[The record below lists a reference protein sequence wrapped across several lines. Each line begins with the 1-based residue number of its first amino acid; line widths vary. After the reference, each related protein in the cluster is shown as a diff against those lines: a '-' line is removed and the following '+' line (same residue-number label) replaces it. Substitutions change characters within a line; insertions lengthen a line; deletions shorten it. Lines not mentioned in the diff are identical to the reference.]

1 VSDVGQIHEII
12 KLFTITTVSYLF
24 FSKIKPMEF
33 AHWKKVLF
41 GAGFVILTSATFL
54 ALKTFVGEP
63 YKTAI
68 VIIVTST
75 FLAVFLNERIETTL
89 TSFIIVYASSYVLY
103 LISSVFTAI
112 IMYPFRVS
120 PESNYNFA
128 IAGVVSI
135 GIAILLLKIKVDFSL
150 IYNKFASGIFLSIS
164 SIVIILYGLFKEDI
178 SDETTYLVAAGFVAL
193 GYAIYSGL
201 RRETTISKDENAKDV
216 IHKKQQDIL
225 AQKEKDISVLTNM
238 HDYLASVV
246 HKDDKK
252 LDAMQRAVEKLV
264 MRSEQT
270 EVLEDAQN
278 ILDEINIS
286 RDKAEKDFNKK
297 IFDGKALP
305 LTGLQIV
312 DAKFETVSERAML
325 KSIDFDLAVNGDVGG
340 FDQIIPLFDLA
351 NIIGDLTENSFTA
364 IKHLDKDLT
373 CHKVQFSIGITD
385 NSYELSISDSGI
397 PFNIDILIKLGVAR
411 VTSHPDDGGSGYGYE
426 TIFELLNE
434 YGASLIITEYE
445 PVPYAYSKNIA
456 VFFDGKADFIIK
468 SFRADAIRKQNANT
482 NLTIQNFK
490 G

>member
-1 VSDVGQIHEII
+1 MELIREFIKPFTLATVG
-12 KLFTITTVSYLF
+12 YLF
-24 FSKIKPMEF
+24 FNKIRPIKLGF
-33 AHWKKVLF
+33 WIKTLLS
-41 GAGFVILTSATFL
+41 AGFVILTSTSFVI
-54 ALKTFVGEP
+54 LKIFVGEP

-68 VIIVTST
+68 VIVVLSVIFTI
-75 FLAVFLNERIETTL
+75 FQRERFDVML
-89 TSFIIVYASSYVLY
+89 TSFIIIYAACYVLY
-103 LISSVFTAI
+103 GASVILSAIILYPFELANDSTFHFVIPGIISISSAVLLSKI
-112 IMYPFRVS
+112 KLDVS
-120 PESNYNFA
+120 P
-128 IAGVVSI
+128 IH
-135 GIAILLLKIKVDFSL
+135 K
-150 IYNKFASGIFLSIS
+150 KFANGIFLSIS
-164 SIVIILYGLFKEDI
+164 GVVFILYRYSKEVV
-178 SDETTYLVAAGFVAL
+178 SDESTTLVIAGFVAL
-193 GYAIYSGL
+193 GYGIYSGL

-264 MRSEQT
+264 MLSEQT

-278 ILDEINIS
+278 ILNEISIS

-297 IFDGKALP
+297 IFDGKSLP

-325 KSIDFDLAVNGDVGG
+325 KSIDFDLAVNGDVSG
-340 FDQIIPLFDLA
+340 FDQIIPQFDLA

-434 YGASLIITEYE
+434 YGASLIITEYK

-456 VFFDGKADFIIK
+456 ILFDGKADFIIK

>member
-1 VSDVGQIHEII
+1 MDLIIDII
-12 KLFTITTVSYLF
+12 KLFTLTTVSYLF
-24 FSKIKPMEF
+24 FNKIKALEF
-33 AHWKKVLF
+33 AFWKKILF
-41 GAGFVILTSATFL
+41 GAGFVVLTSTTFLVLNYFIGEPFKTVIVIFFTSIFL
-54 ALKTFVGEP
+54 AL
-63 YKTAI
+63 
-68 VIIVTST
+68 
-75 FLAVFLNERIETTL
+75 LLRERIEVMF
-89 TSFIIVYASSYVLY
+89 TSFVIAYASSYVLY
-103 LISSVFTAI
+103 LIATIFSAAV
-112 IMYPFRVS
+112 MYPLRVS
-120 PESNYNFA
+120 DDSIYHYIIP
-128 IAGVVSI
+128 GVISI
-135 GIAILLLKIKVDFSL
+135 GIAFLLLKINVDVSS
-150 IYNKFASGIFLSIS
+150 IHKKFASGIFLSIS
-164 SIVIILYGLFKEDI
+164 SIVIIMYGLFKEDI
-178 SDETTYLVAAGFVAL
+178 SDESTTSVIAGFVAL
-193 GYAIYSGL
+193 GYGIYSCL
-201 RRETTISKDENAKDV
+201 RRETTISKDENDKD
-216 IHKKQQDIL
+216 IINKKQQDIL
-225 AQKEKDISVLTNM
+225 AQKEKDIAVLTNM

-270 EVLEDAQN
+270 EVLEDAHN
-278 ILDEINIS
+278 ILNEISIS

-297 IFDGKALP
+297 IFDGKSLP

-325 KSIDFDLAVNGDVGG
+325 KSIDFDLAVNGDVSG
-340 FDQIIPLFDLA
+340 FDQIIPQFDLA

-434 YGASLIITEYE
+434 YGASLIITEYK

-456 VFFDGKADFIIK
+456 ILFDGKADFIIK

>member
-1 VSDVGQIHEII
+1 MDLINEII
-12 KLFTITTVSYLF
+12 KIFTVTTVSYLF
-24 FSKIKPMEF
+24 FIKIQTIKLTF
-33 AHWKKVLF
+33 RKKSLLGVGVVLF
-41 GAGFVILTSATFL
+41 TLVTFL
-54 ALKTFVGEP
+54 ALKNFVGEP
-63 YKTAI
+63 YKTVI
-68 VIIVTST
+68 VIIVISI
-75 FLAVFLNERIETTL
+75 FLTVFLKERIEVIF
-89 TSFIIVYASSYVLY
+89 TSIVIAFAISYVLY
-103 LISSVFTAI
+103 LFAISFSFFTT
-112 IMYPFRVS
+112 YPFGVS
-120 PESNYNFA
+120 NESIRYITA
-128 IAGVVSI
+128 CAVSI
-135 GIAILLLKIKVDFSL
+135 STAVLLTKIRIDFSPV
-150 IYNKFASGIFLSIS
+150 NKKFASGIFLSIS

-178 SDETTYLVAAGFVAL
+178 SDENTVLLIVGFVAL
-193 GYAIYSGL
+193 GYGIYSCL
-201 RRETTISKDENAKDV
+201 RRETTISKDENDKD
-216 IHKKQQDIL
+216 IINKKQQDIL
-225 AQKEKDISVLTNM
+225 AQKEKDIAVLTNM

-270 EVLEDAQN
+270 EVLEDAHN
-278 ILDEINIS
+278 ILNEISIS

-297 IFDGKALP
+297 IFDGKSLP

-325 KSIDFDLAVNGDVGG
+325 KSIDFDLAVNGDVSG
-340 FDQIIPLFDLA
+340 FDQIIPQFDLA

-434 YGASLIITEYE
+434 YGASLIITEYK

-456 VFFDGKADFIIK
+456 ILFDGKADFIIK